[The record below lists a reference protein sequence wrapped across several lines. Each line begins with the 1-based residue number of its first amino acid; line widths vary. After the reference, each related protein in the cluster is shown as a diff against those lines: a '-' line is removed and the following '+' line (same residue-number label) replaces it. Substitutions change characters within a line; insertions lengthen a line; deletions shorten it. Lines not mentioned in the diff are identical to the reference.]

1 MPKSFRNRHKRG
13 RTPSSSDVATHAR
26 GSEPKKIQNSLI
38 RSREMTTKENLSI
51 VPIADDQ
58 TRNQAFDLLVE
69 YFQVPQRIWV
79 KALDALPGR
88 ERSGFLLIENGVAHG
103 VLLTFEHSREV
114 SGKIRRFIN
123 LSSWYVRESHRA
135 YSYWM
140 FRTAI
145 AEKNVIYTS
154 VTPGPLP
161 FKISV
166 ASGFRIISNGSILSA
181 PMLNGLGL
189 GRGIRVEAYEGS
201 ATNHLDGKVLKW
213 LEDHSNDLHIIVLVS
228 GLGATFPVVFRKTR
242 GYRGLRYARLS
253 YTGSHELVRA
263 ALPALH
269 WHLLIHK
276 AIVGIQLPCIEP
288 YRDLRSVIAPTR
300 GPSILVKGDIPEGDV
315 DLLYTE
321 MLYVPSLRM

>member
-1 MPKSFRNRHKRG
+1 MSKSFRNSRG
-13 RTPSSSDVATHAR
+13 RTPSNSDVIAHAR
-26 GSEPKKIQNSLI
+26 ASGPKKIQNS
-38 RSREMTTKENLSI
+38 RTGSREITTKNNLSI
-51 VPIADDQ
+51 IPIAEDQ
-58 TRNQAFDLLVE
+58 TRNQALDLLVE
-69 YFQVPQRIWV
+69 FFPVPRQIWA
-79 KALDALPGR
+79 KALNASRDR
-88 ERSGFLLIENGVAHG
+88 ESAGFLLIENGVAYG
-103 VLLTFEHSREV
+103 VLLTFEHSREL

-154 VTPGPLP
+154 VTPGPSP
-161 FKISV
+161 FKISI

-181 PMLNGLGL
+181 PMWNGVGL
-189 GRGIRVEAYEGS
+189 GRGIRVEAYDSS
-201 ATNHLDGKVLKW
+201 ATYHLDEKVLKW
-213 LEDHSNDLHIIVLVS
+213 LKDHSNDLHIIVLVS
-228 GLGATFPVVFRKTR
+228 GLGTTFPVVFRKTR
-242 GYRGLRYARLS
+242 GYRGLLYARLS
-253 YTGSHELVRA
+253 YAGSHELVCA

-300 GPSILVKGDIPEGDV
+300 GPSILVKGDIPDADI

-321 MLYVPSLRM
+321 MLYVPSLLM